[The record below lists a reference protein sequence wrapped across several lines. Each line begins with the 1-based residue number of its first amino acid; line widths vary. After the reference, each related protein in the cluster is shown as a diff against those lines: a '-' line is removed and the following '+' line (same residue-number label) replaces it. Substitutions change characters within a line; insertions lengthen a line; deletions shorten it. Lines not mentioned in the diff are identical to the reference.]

1 LSLHTDLVTNAE
13 VTMPNL
19 IPLTTV
25 PALIES
31 WYGWRP
37 HSMTVFRWT
46 QGVRGGQ
53 HKLKTIKRGS
63 RRLTS
68 RSELRRFMRAWSGDE
83 RDLATPRQSKSV
95 DERELERATARL
107 KKMGML

>member
-1 LSLHTDLVTNAE
+1 MNALV
-13 VTMPNL
+13 P
-19 IPLTTV
+19 ICKV

-37 HSMTVFRWT
+37 HEMTVYRWM
-46 QGVRGGQ
+46 QGVHGGT

-68 RSELRRFMRAWSGDE
+68 RGELRRFMREWSGEPAVAMKEPARE
-83 RDLATPRQSKSV
+83 RRTNEHDRAV
-95 DERELERATARL
+95 AELR
-107 KKMGML
+107 KMGIKV

>member
-1 LSLHTDLVTNAE
+1 
-13 VTMPNL
+13 MPNL
-19 IPLTTV
+19 IPITTI

-37 HSMTVFRWT
+37 HAMTVFRWT

-53 HKLKTIKRGS
+53 FKLKTIKRGS

-83 RDLATPRQSKSV
+83 RELAVGRVKKDRSQRANEEATKELRQLGYKI
-95 DERELERATARL
+95 
-107 KKMGML
+107 

>member
-1 LSLHTDLVTNAE
+1 MPTLV
-13 VTMPNL
+13 P
-19 IPLTTV
+19 ICKV
-25 PALIES
+25 PALVES

-37 HSMTVFRWT
+37 HAMTVYRWT
-46 QGVRGGQ
+46 LGVRNGE

-68 RSELRRFMRAWSGDE
+68 RGELRRFMKAWSGDE
-83 RDLATPRQSKSV
+83 QDLAIPRLSKTA
-95 DERELERATARL
+95 DERELERATANL